1 MTKLENQI
9 HELEDAIKQLE
20 SEKLSRKKEHELK
33 MLQQKL
39 DQMEQEYSSEKA
51 ARHKKSFR
59 ASGGGDEEIAT
70 LKVLLQDET
79 ERRKR
84 FEERALQA
92 GQEVEELVRRL
103 EATRIETRQ
112 QEGVIEELTRRN
124 EDLEM
129 ITTSVKEDFNKMQ
142 KEMISL
148 KRASRTEGM
157 QQRELQ
163 ERFDAEII
171 ASAKAKSQFVEQ
183 KEKAEQLE

>member
-1 MTKLENQI
+1 MI
-9 HELEDAIKQLE
+9 
-20 SEKLSRKKEHELK
+20 ELK
-33 MLQQKL
+33 KKT
-39 DQMEQEYSSEKA
+39 DAAVAAKTEK
-51 ARHKKSFR
+51 
-59 ASGGGDEEIAT
+59 
-70 LKVLLQDET
+70 
-79 ERRKR
+79 RKR

-92 GQEVEELVRRL
+92 GQEVEEKTVDLQHAQNGLKRVEEELSAANEEVEELVRRL

-129 ITTSVKEDFNKMQ
+129 ITTSVKEDFDKMQ

-157 QQRELQ
+157 QQRKLQ

-183 KEKAEQLE
+183 NLSTN